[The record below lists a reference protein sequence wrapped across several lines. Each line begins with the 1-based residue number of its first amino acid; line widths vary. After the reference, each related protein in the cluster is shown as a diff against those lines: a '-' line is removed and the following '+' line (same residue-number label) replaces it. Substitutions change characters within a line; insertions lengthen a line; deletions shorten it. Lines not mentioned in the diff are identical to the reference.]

1 MIYRVIRARRDIRH
15 FQQTGSKDALKRILQ
30 AAHFAPS
37 VGFMQPWNFIFV
49 NSYALRRSIK
59 DQFIETNRGQLEKIP
74 EEERKKLSRDLKLEG
89 IMEAPVN
96 VAVTCDRNRD
106 APFVL
111 GRGPMPETDLFS
123 TCLAIQNMWLA
134 ARAEGIGIGW
144 VSILDQEKT
153 EELLKLPEG
162 VRLVPIFASAIR
174 LISFPK
180 PMLEKKGWKSRLD
193 LSKLIYENEWG
204 NPLDLEQIG
213 VRPGSQIS
221 CFGSLAFLY
230 KGGSHDGCVFQRF
243 VQQNVGSGSN
253 CKVGTGGDFAEG
265 FGKVV

>member
-1 MIYRVIRARRDIRH
+1 MRAEQGSGHRKRMSGKAFLSPGKNEGGIRLHDTFSKEEQEVIYRVIRARRDIRH
-15 FQQTGSKDALKRILQ
+15 FSSKPVPKDALKRILQ

-74 EEERKKLSRDLKLEG
+74 EEERKKLYRDLKLEG

-162 VRLVPIFASAIR
+162 VRLVAYLCIGYPVEFR
-174 LISFPK
+174 PK
-180 PMLEKKGWKSRLD
+180 PMLEEKGWKSRLD

-204 NPLDLEQIG
+204 NPLDLEQM
-213 VRPGSQIS
+213 
-221 CFGSLAFLY
+221 
-230 KGGSHDGCVFQRF
+230 
-243 VQQNVGSGSN
+243 
-253 CKVGTGGDFAEG
+253 E
-265 FGKVV
+265 

>member
-1 MIYRVIRARRDIRH
+1 MHDMFSKEEREVVYRVIRARRDIRH
-15 FQQTGSKDALKRILQ
+15 FSRKPVPKDALNRILQ

-49 NSYALRRSIK
+49 NSYPLRREIK
-59 DQFIETNRGQLEKIP
+59 NQFLETNKEQLEQIS
-74 EEERKKLSRDLKLEG
+74 EEKRQKLYRDLKLEG

-96 VAVTCDRNRD
+96 LAVTCDRNRD

-144 VSILDQEKT
+144 VSILDKEKT
-153 EELLKLPEG
+153 EKLLKLPEG
-162 VRLVPIFASAIR
+162 VQLVAYLCIGYPVEFR
-174 LISFPK
+174 TK
-180 PMLEKKGWKSRLD
+180 PMLEEKGWKSRLD

-204 NPLDLEQIG
+204 NRVDLEQM
-213 VRPGSQIS
+213 
-221 CFGSLAFLY
+221 
-230 KGGSHDGCVFQRF
+230 
-243 VQQNVGSGSN
+243 
-253 CKVGTGGDFAEG
+253 E
-265 FGKVV
+265 